1 MKRIGEIGIDINGNL
16 VKILYEGGTIMEQN
30 PIKDSLEMS
39 MINLE
44 GTLINYLNQAIERT
58 FKAKIPLI
66 KRRNRIIDNP
76 LKLFLPYYKKRLARI
91 DNQIDELDLSIYEL
105 EKNLRKLKVYQESIK
120 TGKKTF
126 NPFLLEPHTD

>member
-1 MKRIGEIGIDINGNL
+1 
-16 VKILYEGGTIMEQN
+16 MEQN

-39 MINLE
+39 ITNLE
-44 GTLINYLNQAIERT
+44 RTLINYTNQAIERT
-58 FKAKIPLI
+58 LKAKIPLI
-66 KRRNRIIDNP
+66 NRRNRIIDSP

-105 EKNLRKLKVYQESIK
+105 EKNLRDLKAYKESIK

-126 NPFLLEPHTD
+126 NPFLFEPHTD